1 MAHGMSG
8 ADVRTRGATQGHPIA
23 RQADARSK
31 NAIKNENNI
40 ALNPRGATRT
50 RSHAAAKLS
59 TRAFASSRNRFA
71 AFGGV
76 RPFEHCVAKAPELET
91 RKARPI
97 LPHNARG
104 VGAAFFAMQP
114 RCHRLCQP
122 CIEKT
127 RAAQGLQPLLLH
139 GAVDGRPFHFAVRRH
154 PDSSHPGPFFALDPV
169 DVRTR
174 RSDGLERHR
183 FHLPHLQSLR
193 L

>member
-8 ADVRTRGATQGHPIA
+8 ADVRTRGATRGHPIA

-91 RKARPI
+91 RKARPYCRI
-97 LPHNARG
+97 TL
-104 VGAAFFAMQP
+104 AASG
-114 RCHRLCQP
+114 RLFSP
-122 CIEKT
+122 GS
-127 RAAQGLQPLLLH
+127 RAATDFANLASREYAPPRACNRYCCMGPLMAARSTLPS
-139 GAVDGRPFHFAVRRH
+139 ADIQIRAIQVPF
-154 PDSSHPGPFFALDPV
+154 
-169 DVRTR
+169 
-174 RSDGLERHR
+174 
-183 FHLPHLQSLR
+183 SLST